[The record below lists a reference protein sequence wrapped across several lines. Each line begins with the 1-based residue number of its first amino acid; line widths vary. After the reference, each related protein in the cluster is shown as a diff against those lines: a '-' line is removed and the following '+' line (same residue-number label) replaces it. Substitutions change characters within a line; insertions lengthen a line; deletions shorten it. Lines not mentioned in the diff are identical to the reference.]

1 MTEPTLQSVEA
12 VWQRN
17 RAALDDA
24 LTEAIAELE
33 GLLKLDEYHRH
44 GHDPAELERSLGPLA
59 ATSLDLSSLSK
70 VLGDSPRVLAPE
82 RLARIHELI
91 PALGEIKEAWSN
103 AAFDRASIDI
113 DRDESEI
120 LEHAEAYLNRL
131 AAVFRALRI
140 TQLEIRSKYDSE
152 SHDAAFA
159 DFDWRRLGPGELQSS
174 PPFVL
179 IARLDDDTGPRLR
192 KVMSLLETGMPIKVV
207 ALRSSLREPFRGST
221 ALLVPPR
228 ITLEMLPLA
237 MRGVYFVQ
245 TCAAV
250 ADVEQRLFAGLAA
263 PRPGVISIL
272 CERDGETQESFASR
286 AERAIRARVFPL
298 CVYDPDRDPRFVMCF
313 DLSGN
318 PSVESPWTTG
328 TLCGLDSD
336 ANPIEMAEAFTVA
349 HFAATEPEF
358 AVDLTAPPAS
368 ADALVPLTDY
378 LALSH
383 RQRVGKL
390 PFIHVAG
397 DGGDFVRKVVSA
409 ELTRQCA
416 ERLHLWRTLQEISG
430 VDNPHVTRTRAALQ
444 KELGSQQEAQL
455 QSLRK
460 DMEQDAA
467 HRERAAI
474 ATTVRKLVA
483 RLTGV
488 DPPGN

>member
-1 MTEPTLQSVEA
+1 MTEPTLQSIEA

-24 LTEAIAELE
+24 LTEAIGELE

-59 ATSLDLSSLSK
+59 ATSLDLSSLSR
-70 VLGDSPRVLAPE
+70 VLGESPRVMAPE
-82 RLARIHELI
+82 RLARIEELI
-91 PALGEIKEAWSN
+91 PTLGEIKEAWTN
-103 AAFDRASIDI
+103 TTFDRASIAI
-113 DRDESEI
+113 DRDENEI

-131 AAVFRALRI
+131 AGVFRALRI

-152 SHDAAFA
+152 THDATFA

-179 IARLDDDTGPRLR
+179 VARLDGATSARLR

-207 ALRSSLREPFRGST
+207 ALRSSLQEPFHGST
-221 ALLVPPR
+221 ALLGPPGL
-228 ITLEMLPLA
+228 TLETLPLA
-237 MRGVYFVQ
+237 MRGAYFVQ

-250 ADVEQRLFAGLAA
+250 ADFEQRLFAGLAA
-263 PRPGVISIL
+263 PRPTVISIL
-272 CERDGETQESFASR
+272 CERDGETQESFRSR
-286 AERAIRARVFPL
+286 AERAIRARAFPL
-298 CVYDPDRDPRFVMCF
+298 CVYDPDRNSRFVMCF
-313 DLSGN
+313 DLSAN
-318 PSVESPWTTG
+318 PSVESQWTTE
-328 TLCGLDSD
+328 TLSGLDSD
-336 ANPIEMAEAFTVA
+336 GNLIEMDEAFTVA
-349 HFAATEPEF
+349 HFAAVEPEF

-368 ADALVPLTDY
+368 PDALVPLTDY

-390 PFIHVAG
+390 PFIRVS
-397 DGGDFVRKVVSA
+397 GGESSIVRKVVST

-430 VDNPHVTRTRAALQ
+430 VDNPHVNRPRAALQ
-444 KELGSQQEAQL
+444 KELSSQREAQL
-455 QSLRK
+455 ESLRK

-467 HRERAAI
+467 HRERAAV

-488 DPPGN
+488 DPSGN